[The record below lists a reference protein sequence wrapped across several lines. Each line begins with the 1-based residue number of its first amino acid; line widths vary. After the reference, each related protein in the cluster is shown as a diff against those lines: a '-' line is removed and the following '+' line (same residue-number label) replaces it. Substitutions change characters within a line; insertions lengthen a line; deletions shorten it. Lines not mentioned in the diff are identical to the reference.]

1 MSSFNLGSSADL
13 IYVARTARFFAHS
26 NTTGVVSMTRSYA
39 MVVAVAVG
47 IALMMGASS
56 TLAQS
61 STASRFKPVA
71 RTGPMVTNRKPQS
84 LLAND
89 QIKVVVTMSIPSVAE
104 VRAQAAG
111 HVISQQDHDAI
122 HAQIA
127 QQHAAVEPM
136 ILSRGGRVL
145 AHYQDALNGM
155 KVQIARSEISGLSNL
170 PGVVQ
175 VVGVPKYKINNAVS
189 VPFIGAPEVWQGVPG
204 FRGEHIKIAIID
216 TGIDYTHANFGGPGT
231 VAAFAAAA
239 ATSTLPAD
247 PTMFGPNAPKVKGG
261 TDLVGDDYDADNPAS
276 VPMPDPN
283 PLDCNG
289 HGSHV
294 SGTAAGF
301 GVTNDGAT
309 YHGPYDEAA
318 YAGGF
323 GIGPGVAPLADLYM
337 VRVFGCSGATDVD
350 ADAIDW
356 AVHNDMD
363 VISMSLGAPYGT
375 RTSALGTDAD
385 TLASDNAAKAGIV
398 VVAAAGNNGT
408 APYITASPA
417 SATRAIS
424 VAAMNARQFLINGV
438 RITLSSG
445 GSGVGV
451 NANDLPLPT
460 GSVPALILTSTGG
473 LGFGCNAT
481 DYPAS
486 GAAGAV
492 VIVSRGNCTFDQKVA
507 NAQAAGAVALGVVNN
522 TTGFYT
528 PLLSNAE
535 IPFIELQ
542 LSDAPLYLAAPS
554 PTSASI
560 VPANVR
566 DSTFDIAA
574 FFSSAGPRDGDGA
587 LKPNVTAPGV
597 NVFST
602 NIGTGTGGT
611 YDSGTSMA
619 TPHVAGVAALAKQA
633 HKHWKEPGLR
643 EAVVET
649 ASPTALS
656 DFAPR
661 IEGAGLVQAVGAT
674 ATNVT
679 VHSDQDGEMGLLSFG
694 VAELTG
700 DYREERDL
708 IVRNHEQMPA
718 TFTARATSPGGVPH
732 TVELSNSTVSVRGH
746 DENILRM
753 TLSVPAATAG
763 ATHDALGNLI
773 FDDASGVITLT
784 PESSANNGVSLNLP
798 YYLVTRARSDV
809 DAEPRDGK
817 NPSIRLTNRK
827 GAIAG
832 NGDFYAWGLTN
843 PKTGTL
849 DAALEP
855 RAVGVQSNLISATDS
870 VLVFAVNSYG
880 RFSTAWDTDFEIYID
895 VNGDGVYDFVLY
907 TADLGYAQTG
917 QLNGQAA
924 TFLYNVATGTSIVEF
939 LADAPTDG
947 SIMEMPVLAS
957 DLGISP
963 ANPRFTYTMVSYD
976 DSTGASESLT
986 GTAGFNAF
994 APAISNAIFL
1004 PVAPNATVDVPV
1016 TIDPVESKITPPLGF
1031 MIVTEDNVSGAS
1043 EANLLKLKF

>member
-1 MSSFNLGSSADL
+1 
-13 IYVARTARFFAHS
+13 
-26 NTTGVVSMTRSYA
+26 MTRSYA
-39 MVVAVAVG
+39 MIVAAIVSA
-47 IALMMGASS
+47 ALVMGTSG

-61 STASRFKPVA
+61 STATRFKPVA
-71 RTGPMVTNRKPQS
+71 RTGPIVTNGKPRS
-84 LLAND
+84 LLG
-89 QIKVVVTMSIPSVAE
+89 QEQVKVVVTMSIPSVAE
-104 VRAQAAG
+104 VRAQVAG

-127 QQHAAVEPM
+127 QQHEAVEPM
-136 ILSRGGRVL
+136 ILAHGGKVL

-175 VVGVPKYKINNAVS
+175 VVGVPKYKINNVVS

-204 FRGEHIKIAIID
+204 FRGEHVKIAIID

-318 YAGGF
+318 YADGF

-337 VRVFGCSGATDVD
+337 VRVFGCSGATDVET
-350 ADAIDW
+350 DAIDW

-363 VISMSLGAPYGT
+363 VISMSLGSPYGT
-375 RTSALGTDAD
+375 RTSADAI
-385 TLASDNAAKAGIV
+385 ASDNAARAGIV
-398 VVAAAGNNGT
+398 VVAAAGNQGT
-408 APYITASPA
+408 APYITANPA
-417 SATRAIS
+417 SATLAIS
-424 VAAMNARQFLINGV
+424 AAAMNARQFLVNGV
-438 RITLSSG
+438 LITLSSG
-445 GSGVGV
+445 RSSEGVEAI
-451 NANDLPLPT
+451 NLPLPT
-460 GSVPALILTSTGG
+460 GKVPALVLTSGG
-473 LGFGCNAT
+473 ALSLGCNAT

-486 GAAGAV
+486 GAAGAL

-507 NAQAAGAVALGVVNN
+507 NAQAAGAAVLGVVNN
-522 TTGFYT
+522 TAGFFT
-528 PLLSNAE
+528 PLLTNAM
-535 IPFIELQ
+535 IPFLALQ
-542 LSDAPLYLAAPS
+542 LSDTPLYLAAPS
-554 PTSASI
+554 PTSALMVAGI
-560 VPANVR
+560 APDA
-566 DSTFDIAA
+566 TFDMAA
-574 FFSSAGPRDGDGA
+574 SFSSAGPRDGDGA

-633 HKHWKEPGLR
+633 HKNWQEPGLR

-679 VHSDQDGEMGLLSFG
+679 VHGDQDGEMGLLSFG

-708 IVRNHEQMPA
+708 IVRNHEQLPA

-732 TVELSNSTVSVRGH
+732 TVQLSNSTVSVRGH
-746 DENILRM
+746 EENIVRM

-773 FDDASGVITLT
+773 LEDASGVITLT

-809 DAEPRDGK
+809 DAELRDGK

-849 DAALEP
+849 DAAIEP
-855 RAVGVQSNLISATDS
+855 RAVGVQSNVISATDS
-870 VLVFAVNSYG
+870 VLVFAVNTYG
-880 RFSTAWDTDFEIYID
+880 RFSTAENGEYNIYID
-895 VNGDGVYDFVLY
+895 VNGDGVYDFILY
-907 TADLGYAQTG
+907 EADLGFAQTG
-917 QLNGQAA
+917 ELNGQVA
-924 TFLYNVATGTSIVEF
+924 TFLYNLATGTSIVEF

-947 SIMEMPVLAS
+947 SIVEMPVLAS

-963 ANPRFTYTMVSYD
+963 ANPRFTYSMIAFDAT
-976 DSTGASESLT
+976 ASESLT
-986 GTAGFNAF
+986 GTASFNAF

-1043 EANLLKLKF
+1043 EANLLTLKF